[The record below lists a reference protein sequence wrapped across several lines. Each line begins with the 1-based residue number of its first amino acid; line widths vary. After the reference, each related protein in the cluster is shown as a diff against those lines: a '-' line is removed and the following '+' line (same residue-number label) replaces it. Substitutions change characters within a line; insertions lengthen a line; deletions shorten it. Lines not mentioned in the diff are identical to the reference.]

1 MKISRLSFSKI
12 DHALVTSLVD
22 RWRPETSTFH
32 FPTGE
37 ITITLADVSCL
48 LGVTVE
54 GNPVTIRQLSNYED
68 ICQQCLGVV
77 PPRSEIRG
85 ATVKLT
91 WLRDMFADE
100 PSLDALD
107 VEIEY
112 HARTVILHLISCRLF
127 PDHSKGRLNFF
138 GYCFCEI

>member
-1 MKISRLSFSKI
+1 MGFFKI
-12 DHALVTSLVD
+12 DHALVTSFVD

-37 ITITLADVSCL
+37 ITITLADVSCF

-85 ATVKLT
+85 STVKLT
-91 WLRDMFADE
+91 WLRDMFVDE
-100 PSLDALD
+100 PSPDASD

-112 HARTVILHLISCRLF
+112 HVRAVILHLLSCHLF
-127 PDHSKGRLNFF
+127 PDHSKGRLNLFWLLF
-138 GYCFCEI
+138 LRNLDECA

>member
-1 MKISRLSFSKI
+1 M
-12 DHALVTSLVD
+12 LVTSLVD

-68 ICQQCLGVV
+68 IFQQYLGVV

-91 WLRDMFADE
+91 WLCDMFADE
-100 PSLDALD
+100 PSLNASD

-112 HARTVILHLISCRLF
+112 HARAVILHLISCRQF
-127 PDHSKGRLNFF
+127 PDHSK
-138 GYCFCEI
+138 